1 MTGVVSPISFRHT
14 VEVVMACL
22 SKPGSVLASL
32 ALLVV
37 AVIAMPAPAKAID
50 IQRVVSPGGIEA
62 WLVEDRT
69 VPLITVNFA
78 FRGGAAQDPDGR
90 PGVANMLSA
99 VLDEGAGD
107 LDAEAFQ
114 TRIEELAMRLGFSA
128 NRDTFSGEM
137 RTLTD
142 VRADAFEM
150 LRLAL
155 NEPRL
160 DEDAVEHMRAPIL
173 AGAIR
178 NLTDPG
184 TLAGN
189 AWSEAVFGNH
199 PYGRPVTGTVDS
211 IPEITIDDLSAYHG
225 RVLARDNL
233 FVAVVGAIDADELAA
248 RLDEVF
254 GALPETADLTPVSE
268 PELPQSFQSHVS
280 IDVPQTTI
288 QYGRPGIRRD
298 DPEFIAAFIANHILG
313 GGSFTSRLYREVRE
327 DRGLVYSVYSALFP
341 LDHAGLVIGNAAT
354 GAARAGQ
361 TVEVVRDVIA
371 RFAEEGPTDE
381 EIEAA
386 KNFLK
391 GSYALRFDTS
401 DKIAGQLLGIQIDG
415 LGIDYID
422 ERNNLID
429 AVTPDQ
435 VRDAARRVYGDG
447 SLWIVTAGQDGTDG

>member
-1 MTGVVSPISFRHT
+1 MIAFTLSRSFLQPADTFMTKLTNPFRAVT
-14 VEVVMACL
+14 T
-22 SKPGSVLASL
+22 L
-32 ALLVV
+32 ALMLFAV
-37 AVIAMPAPAKAID
+37 AAMPAPAKAID

-62 WLVEDRT
+62 WLVEDET

-78 FRGGAAQDPDGR
+78 FRGGSAQDPAAR
-90 PGVANMLSA
+90 PGVANLLSA

-107 LDAEAFQ
+107 LDSEAFR
-114 TRIEELAMRLGFSA
+114 TRVEELAMRIGFSA
-128 NRDTFSGEM
+128 GRDTFSGEM
-137 RTLTD
+137 RTLED

-150 LRLAL
+150 LRLAI
-155 NEPRL
+155 NEPRF
-160 DEDAVEHMRAPIL
+160 DAAAVERMRAPIL
-173 AGAIR
+173 AGARR

-184 TLAGN
+184 TLAGR
-189 AWSEAVFGNH
+189 AWSEAVFGDH
-199 PYGRPVTGTVDS
+199 PYGRPVAGTVDS
-211 IPEITIDDLSAYHG
+211 IPELTIDDLRAYHG

-233 FVAVVGAIDADELAA
+233 LVAVVGAIDADELAT
-248 RLDEVF
+248 RLDDVF
-254 GALPETADLTPVSE
+254 GALPETADLMPVSE
-268 PELPQSFQSHVS
+268 PGLPEAFQSHVS

-288 QYGRPGIRRD
+288 QYGRPGILRD
-298 DPEFIAAFIANHILG
+298 DPDFIPAFIANHILG

-327 DRGLVYSVYSALFP
+327 ERGLVYSVYSALFP

-361 TVEVVRDVIA
+361 TVDVVREVIA

-429 AVTPDQ
+429 AVTPEE
-435 VRDAARRVYGDG
+435 VREAARRVYGDG
-447 SLWIVTAGQDGTDG
+447 GLWIVTAGQDATDG

>member
-1 MTGVVSPISFRHT
+1 MIGATCSKSPVRPAETVMTMLTGPIRAF
-14 VEVVMACL
+14 
-22 SKPGSVLASL
+22 ASL
-32 ALLVV
+32 ALLVLAM
-37 AVIAMPAPAKAID
+37 AVMPFPAKAID

-78 FRGGAAQDPDGR
+78 FRGGASQDPADR
-90 PGVANMLSA
+90 PGVANLLSA

-107 LDAEAFQ
+107 LDAEAFR
-114 TRIEELAMRLGFSA
+114 TRVDELAMRLGFSA
-128 NRDTFSGEM
+128 GRDTFSGEM
-137 RTLTD
+137 RTLED

-150 LRLAL
+150 LRLAI

-160 DEDAVEHMRAPIL
+160 DTEAVERMRARIL
-173 AGAIR
+173 AGAR
-178 NLTDPG
+178 GNLTDPG
-184 TLAGN
+184 TLAGR
-189 AWSEAVFGNH
+189 AWSEAVFGDH
-199 PYGRPVTGTVDS
+199 PYARPVAGTVDS
-211 IPEITIDDLSAYHG
+211 IPEITIDDLEAFHG

-233 FVAVVGAIDADELAA
+233 VVAVVGAIEAEELAT
-248 RLDEVF
+248 RLDKVF
-254 GALPETADLTPVSE
+254 GALPESADLAPVSE
-268 PELPQSFQSHVS
+268 PDLPEAFQSHIS
-280 IDVPQTTI
+280 IDVPQTII
-288 QYGRPGIRRD
+288 QYGRPGILRD
-298 DPEFIAAFIANHILG
+298 DPDFIPAFIANHILG

-327 DRGLVYSVYSALFP
+327 ERGLVYSVYSALFP

-361 TVEVVRDVIA
+361 TVDVVREVIA
-371 RFAEEGPTDE
+371 RFAEEGPTDA

-422 ERNNLID
+422 TRNDLID
-429 AVTPDQ
+429 AVTPEE
-435 VRDAARRVYGDG
+435 VREAARRVYGDG
-447 SLWIVTAGQDGTDG
+447 GLWIVTAGQDATDG